1 MQGAK
6 GGFDY
11 GQDIVDDGGSR
22 FDFRRGMVRE
32 IVNTAFQMIPGKQ
45 SGIK

>member
-32 IVNTAFQMIPGKQ
+32 NREYSVSNDSWKTVRY
-45 SGIK
+45 